1 MRPPLPFMK
10 RRVDIAWTPTGPA
23 PRAWLVL
30 SKEDRTTGRGEYAY
44 DDDVSSR
51 YVSDSNVPNSR
62 NIRAGDRIVV
72 WDQRRLLGA
81 SVVERVDATDST
93 KRLPQCP
100 TCRRSKDL
108 SRPRRTS
115 PKFSCGGCGS
125 AFDEPAY
132 VTVDVTEFRTSHDE
146 GWVDLTGQLEASTLR
161 SLCEKPGSQ
170 LSIRA
175 LDWNRFSET
184 LAGTDTGQR
193 GVRMFN
199 AVADQMSG
207 GFSERVTRVRVGQ
220 ASFRAELLTRFGS
233 CCAFSGDQ
241 PREVLEAAHLY
252 SYAQV
257 GVHEDDGGLL
267 LRRDLHALFDLGKL
281 AVRRNSRIAVHSSI
295 KEYPL
300 YRECEGRLLQVSV
313 TGRQREW
320 LAQHRRLWSVDD

>member
-1 MRPPLPFMK
+1 M
-10 RRVDIAWTPTGPA
+10 DIAWTGTGRA

-30 SKEDRTTGRGEYAY
+30 SKNDRTTGRGEHAY
-44 DDDVSSR
+44 DDDVSAS

-62 NIRAGDRIVV
+62 NIEPGDRIVV

-81 SVVERVDATDST
+81 SVVERVDAAEAK

-100 TCRRSKDL
+100 TCRRSKDM
-108 SRPRRTS
+108 SRPRKTS
-115 PKFSCGGCGS
+115 PRFRCGGCGS
-125 AFDEPAY
+125 EFDEPAY
-132 VTVDVTEFRTSHDE
+132 VTAGVTEFRTSHDE
-146 GWVDLTGQLEASTLR
+146 GWVDLTGQLDGPTLR
-161 SLCEKPGSQ
+161 SLCESPSSQ

-175 LDWNRFSET
+175 LDWGRFSDA
-184 LAGTDTGQR
+184 LGGSDTGRR

-199 AVADQMSG
+199 AVSGQMSG

-257 GVHEDDGGLL
+257 GVHEDEGGLL

-281 AVRRNSRIAVHSSI
+281 AVRRDSRIAVHSSI
-295 KEYPL
+295 RDYPL
-300 YRECEGRLLQVSV
+300 YQECEGQPLQVSV